1 MAAGGWAGRGGV
13 SAVPRSLTGIKIHR
27 TPHHR
32 RPVASPTAG
41 EDSEP
46 APSGAGLAGAGA
58 SGCSPPGSSSLPAC
72 RRLRASLTPL
82 LLTEG
87 RLPALHR
94 RAAGAALPPARWGP
108 GPWKAPLGA
117 VDGGNTSSLRRRPRA
132 GQRHSPLWPA
142 ATAASAWPLWDP
154 FPARGGHRSF
164 HAWVAGADLHFA
176 CSAVPGEG
184 PV

>member
-1 MAAGGWAGRGGV
+1 MGRGGV

-27 TPHHR
+27 TPPPSKASRIAYCWR
-32 RPVASPTAG
+32 RQ
-41 EDSEP
+41 P

-58 SGCSPPGSSSLPAC
+58 SGCSPPGSSSLPAR

-87 RLPALHR
+87 RLPASHP
-94 RAAGAALPPARWGP
+94 RAAGAALPPARRGP

-132 GQRHSPLWPA
+132 GQQHSPLWPA